1 MHLYVTSHRG
11 VVAETLWI
19 LNCSANRGAPC
30 HTSVAGLATGAVILT
45 TVALGIALQSADPES
60 AVGPP
65 PDGTYNFNQAGVSAV
80 IWEHN
85 HIV

>member
-1 MHLYVTSHRG
+1 M
-11 VVAETLWI
+11 
-19 LNCSANRGAPC
+19 
-30 HTSVAGLATGAVILT
+30 ATGAVILT